1 MTKSLQIPLA
11 RPRLSADDIKAAVKI
26 LESGSLVSGP
36 TVEDFEDRLA
46 EYLGVQHVVC
56 VSSGTA
62 ALHLGLLALGI
73 AHGDE
78 VIVPAFSYPAS
89 ANAVTHTG
97 AKPIFIDSEPGG
109 FNLDASSIENKI
121 TCHTRAI
128 MVVHNFGWPVNINKV
143 KALSAKY
150 DIPIFED
157 AACALGS
164 SVKGVKCGALG
175 RLAAFSFHPR
185 KILTT
190 GEGGA
195 VATDDINLC
204 HAVKQLRNHG
214 QALGT
219 ADFIQPGFNYRLT
232 EFQAALGNSQLKR
245 FETTLKE
252 RRASSAYYD
261 QLLEDIKLLKPIRH
275 KGIEEVN
282 YQTYV
287 AFVENTMR
295 DNLIKHLLSK
305 GIGAGIGTYSIPHTS
320 YYAREYGFTLEDFHH
335 SMYSYSSLI
344 SLPLYEGILKNDQE
358 KVVEAIMQFALECA
372 EISR

>member
-1 MTKSLQIPLA
+1 MTKSMQIPLA
-11 RPRLSADDIKAAVKI
+11 KPRLSPDDISAAVKI
-26 LESGSLVSGP
+26 LESGYLVCGP
-36 TVEDFEDRLA
+36 TVEDFENRLA
-46 EYLGVQHVVC
+46 EYLGVKHVVC

-73 AHGDE
+73 GHGDE

-89 ANAVTHTG
+89 ANPVTLSG
-97 AKPIFIDSEPGG
+97 ARPVFIDSESGG
-109 FNLDASSIENKI
+109 FNLAASLIENKI

-164 SVKGVKCGALG
+164 SIRGIKCGALG

-195 VATDDINLC
+195 IVTDDSELC
-204 HAVKQLRNHG
+204 RAARELRNHG

-219 ADFIQPGFNYRLT
+219 TDFIEPGFNYRMT
-232 EFQAALGNSQLKR
+232 EFQAALGISQLKR
-245 FETTLKE
+245 FESTLHD
-252 RRASSAYYD
+252 RREAALYYD
-261 QLLEDIKLLKPIRH
+261 NLLADIDFIKPVQCREDIV
-275 KGIEEVN
+275 VN

-287 AFVENTMR
+287 AYVENNLR
-295 DNLIKHLLSK
+295 DDLIKHLISK

-320 YYAREYGFTLEDFHH
+320 YYSKECNVAPTDYPN
-335 SMYSYSSLI
+335 SMRSFSNLI
-344 SLPLYEGILKNDQE
+344 SLPLYEGISKKEQE
-358 KVVEAIMQFALECA
+358 TVIDAIKQFALECA